1 MSYLKWLN
9 ANLERVLIAS
19 LLAGMVLLISA
30 NVFMRYV
37 MNASLSWG
45 EELTLWIFV
54 WFIWLS
60 VSYAFHRR
68 DHVRITIFK
77 TSLSDRKQLWLE
89 LVVDLAVLAF
99 LCILSLECIK
109 LIMAPFVAHQKSV
122 VLGFPIPILYA
133 SAPVG
138 ALLSSF
144 RIAQNILKTVR
155 QLVTPNENGDLS

>member
-1 MSYLKWLN
+1 MVYLKWLN
-9 ANLERVLIAS
+9 ANLERVLIAL

-68 DHVRITIFK
+68 EHVRITLFK
-77 TSLSDRKQLWLE
+77 FMLTKKKQVWLE
-89 LVVDLAVLAF
+89 VIVDLAVLAF
-99 LCILSLECIK
+99 LCLLSLECIK
-109 LIMAPFVAHQKSV
+109 LIIAPFVAHQKSV
-122 VLGFPIPILYA
+122 VLGFPIPFLYA

-144 RIAQNILKTVR
+144 RILQNLFKTVP
-155 QLVTPNENGDLS
+155 QLFADNETGDLS